1 MDAEGDN
8 VLDNLVVVLIITI
21 TVIIA
26 VVPTIKHLKG
36 KGDCCGGSD
45 YKPKKKK
52 LKNIVD
58 KKIFK
63 IEGMHCQ
70 SCCNRVTEAI
80 NDISGVSA
88 KVNLKNQT
96 AQVSYSKNV
105 ADETII
111 LAVEK
116 AGYKVIV

>member
-1 MDAEGDN
+1 MDVKGDN
-8 VLDNLVVVLIITI
+8 VLDNLVVALIITI
-21 TVIIA
+21 MVIVA

-58 KKIFK
+58 RKIFK

-88 KVNLKNQT
+88 RVNLKNQT
-96 AQVSYSKNV
+96 VMVSYSKNV
-105 ADETII
+105 EDKTII
-111 LAVEK
+111 MAVEK

>member
-1 MDAEGDN
+1 MGIKGDN
-8 VLDNLVVVLIITI
+8 VLDNLVVALIITI
-21 TVIIA
+21 IVIVA

-96 AQVSYSKNV
+96 VQVSYSKNV
-105 ADETII
+105 EDKTII
-111 LAVEK
+111 MAVEK
-116 AGYKVIV
+116 AGYKVIE

>member
-1 MDAEGDN
+1 MDVKGDN
-8 VLDNLVVVLIITI
+8 VLDNLVVALIITI

-116 AGYKVIV
+116 TGCTVIV

>member
-1 MDAEGDN
+1 MDIKGDN

-58 KKIFK
+58 RKIFK

-96 AQVSYSKNV
+96 AQVYYSKNV

-111 LAVEK
+111 MAVEK
-116 AGYKVIV
+116 AGYTVIV